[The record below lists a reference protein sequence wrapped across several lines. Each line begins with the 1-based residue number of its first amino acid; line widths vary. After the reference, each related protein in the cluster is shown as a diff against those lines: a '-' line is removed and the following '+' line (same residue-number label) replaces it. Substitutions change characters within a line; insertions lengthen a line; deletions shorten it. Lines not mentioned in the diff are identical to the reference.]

1 MAKINVVLSEAR
13 SLSIVEQNGRNDPQC
28 RITVGRVT
36 KIVSTVP
43 SNFDKKK
50 KNNPSWS
57 QELVFDVDDKSSYML
72 VQIFDMLNYYQFKKL
87 YIISNTFLNYKFLFN
102 DIIQGHQAV
111 QSVIAYLATLMN

>member
-50 KNNPSWS
+50 K
-57 QELVFDVDDKSSYML
+57 K
-72 VQIFDMLNYYQFKKL
+72 
-87 YIISNTFLNYKFLFN
+87 
-102 DIIQGHQAV
+102 
-111 QSVIAYLATLMN
+111 